1 MMVTYLPLLWS
12 SLLFIRILDLNP
24 RNIYRLALPIFIGIF
39 LMSVPPTYMQ
49 DIPLIVRPIITNG
62 LLMGIIIS
70 IILENIFKWDAIK

>member
-12 SLLFIRILDLNP
+12 SLLFIRIFRFKPAQYLSACFA
-24 RNIYRLALPIFIGIF
+24 YFIGIF

-62 LLMGIIIS
+62 LLMGIIS